1 MGPESKDT
9 YPYKRHTGNRYSE
22 EKADMKTVTETGVMV
37 VQAKESNA
45 DSHQKLEKTED
56 SPLEGVQFC

>member
-1 MGPESKDT
+1 
-9 YPYKRHTGNRYSE
+9 
-22 EKADMKTVTETGVMV
+22 MKTVTETGVMV